1 MDVQMDAIM
10 KQVAD
15 MQGLLATLA
24 TENGQKGGI
33 PNADAIKRDELEKMK
48 TELLEAM
55 DKKMAPSKAPAETDE
70 EKKMKDFEFGKWLLA
85 IKNGDHAYLKTY
97 MEMGTEAQGGYVV
110 PTGQDTEIYGALN
123 NPATIISK
131 CTMYPHGQMDGH
143 TKNIPKWLTDLTVA
157 WIAEH
162 TAKYTTKPTLTRMQ
176 SILLKMYAMIP
187 FTDEFLADNTANM
200 TQQISRLVG
209 ENFNVE
215 LERSVLAG
223 NTDPFVGIGY
233 AVGVNGVAQLGANL
247 LFQDL
252 INLTNFAMLEK
263 YHTGAELY
271 MTRAGWGLCM
281 GLVDGNGRP
290 MFNIS
295 SIGGAISRTVLGIPV
310 NISSQTVATQ
320 MIYGNFK
327 NVLLGYKASGA
338 GRGIQVA
345 ISNSAVDADTTNY
358 WTQDMTGYRFV
369 LRRSV
374 LVVNP
379 EGFVRL
385 TGVA

>member
-162 TAKYTTKPTLTRMQ
+162 TAKYTTKPTLTRQQ

-200 TQQISRLVG
+200 TQKVSERVG
-209 ENFNVE
+209 IGMNVE

-233 AVGVNGVAQLGANL
+233 AVGTNAVAQLGANL
-247 LFQDL
+247 TYTDL
-252 INLTNFAMLEK
+252 INIVNYALIEE
-263 YHTGAELY
+263 YHNGGELF
-271 MTRAGWGLCM
+271 MTRAGWSLCM
-281 GLVDGNGRP
+281 GLVDGAGRP
-290 MFNIS
+290 LYNIT
-295 SIGGAISRTVLGIPV
+295 SINGAIARTVLGVPV
-310 NISSQTVATQ
+310 NISSRVVATQ
-320 MIYGNFK
+320 IIYGNLK
-327 NVLLGYKASGA
+327 HVLLGYKAAGA
-338 GRGIQVA
+338 GAGIRVDV
-345 ISNSAVDADTTNY
+345 SNSAIDADTTNY
-358 WTQDMTGYRFV
+358 WTQDMTGYRFNM
-369 LRRSV
+369 RRSV
-374 LVVNP
+374 IVVNP
-379 EGFVRL
+379 EAFVKY
-385 TGVA
+385 TGLA

>member
-1 MDVQMDAIM
+1 MDVQLEAIM
-10 KQVAD
+10 TQVKE

-24 TENGQKGGI
+24 KTNGQDDGI
-33 PNADAIKRDELEKMK
+33 VKADAIQKAELEKMK
-48 TELLEAM
+48 ADLLDEM
-55 DKKMAPSKAPAETDE
+55 DKRMAASKAPIETDE
-70 EKKMKDFEFGKWLLA
+70 DKKKKDFKFGEWLLA
-85 IKNGDHAYLKTY
+85 IKNKDHAYLKTY
-97 MEMGTEAQGGYVV
+97 MEMGTDAQGGYVV

-123 NPATIISK
+123 NPATIIAK

-143 TKNIPKWLTDLTVA
+143 TKNIPKWLTDLTVR
-157 WIAEH
+157 WVAEH
-162 TAKYTTKPTLTRMQ
+162 TAKYTTKPTLDQKQ

-187 FTDEFLADNTANM
+187 FSDEFLADNTANM
-200 TQQISRLVG
+200 TQQISTLVG
-209 ENFNVE
+209 ENMNVE

-223 NTDPFVGIGY
+223 NTDPHVGIGY
-233 AVGVNGVAQLGANL
+233 AVGTNAVAQIGLNL
-247 LFQDL
+247 TYTDL
-252 INLTNFAMLEK
+252 INITNNAMLEK

-295 SIGGAISRTVLGIPV
+295 SINGAISRTVLGIPV

-320 MIYGNFK
+320 IIYGNFK
-327 NVLLGYKASGA
+327 NVLIGYKSAGA
-338 GRGIQVA
+338 GAGIQVDV
-345 ISNSAVDADTTNY
+345 SNSAVDGDSTNY

-369 LRRSV
+369 MRRGV

-379 EGFVRL
+379 EAFVKY
-385 TGVA
+385 TGLA